1 MNNFA
6 ESLRAQAAEQARAWD
21 VPSLSICV
29 VQDGKTLLC
38 DGIGMRDNASRP
50 ADATR
55 GQAPKQGSGNAAKAA
70 GNKSAATAAP
80 KNAPNP
86 APAPSAKPSR
96 RRKRGG
102 SGNAAGSAAAAA
114 AIAAPAATAEAP
126 QKKWWKRWL

>member
-1 MNNFA
+1 MQFHRQLFHKTGT
-6 ESLRAQAAEQARAWD
+6 ESLSLLIKQIAQLDTFIFFQFVLAALAFFYTNAIGKQRIVGD
-21 VPSLSICV
+21 V
-29 VQDGKTLLC
+29 KTVH
-38 DGIGMRDNASRP
+38 
-50 ADATR
+50 
-55 GQAPKQGSGNAAKAA
+55 GNAAKAA

-96 RRKRGG
+96 RRKRRG
-102 SGNAAGSAAAAA
+102 SGNAAGSAAT